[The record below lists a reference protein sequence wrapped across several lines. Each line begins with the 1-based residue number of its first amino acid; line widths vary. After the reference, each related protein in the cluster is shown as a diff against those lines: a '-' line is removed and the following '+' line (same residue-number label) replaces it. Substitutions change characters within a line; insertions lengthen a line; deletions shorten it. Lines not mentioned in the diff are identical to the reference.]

1 MKTNRLSYNRGLMMR
16 SEEGFTLVE
25 LIIVI
30 ALISVVS
37 AIAVP
42 NIVVMRQNAELRGA
56 ARDLISNIQLTKITA
71 IERNKYCAITFNT
84 SPAGYTVYVDA
95 NENLQ
100 YDGPPD
106 DEPVKSV
113 LLSDYGTTSYDSS
126 QGGGDGLTFSN
137 PSNAI
142 AFAPDGLPKSLSGF
156 GAGTVSLKNDQNKTT
171 SVVVSSAGNIRIN

>member
-1 MKTNRLSYNRGLMMR
+1 MR

-56 ARDLISNIQLTKITA
+56 ARDLLSNIQLAKITA

-84 SPAGYTVYVDA
+84 SSAGYVVYVDE

-100 YDGPPD
+100 YDVGVD
-106 DEPVKSV
+106 DEVKNV
-113 LLSDYGTTSYDSS
+113 LLSDYGTTSYDLS

-137 PSNAI
+137 PSNAV

-156 GAGTVSLKNDQNKTT
+156 GAGTASLKNGQNKTT
-171 SVVVSSAGNIRIN
+171 SVTVSSAGNIRIQ